1 MSKAT
6 VEEMLERL
14 RQSGAPEPP
23 PGLLQRI
30 LDSRAAGVRVVLPED
45 RSTVS
50 RRAALLVIA
59 GAAAVVLLIST
70 GGGNRRPVDPDSG
83 YQDIAA
89 GLSLWPL
96 DAMAQEAGPPRPP
109 RYAPARLEVG
119 RAHAGTWTYRTCTVF
134 DEGQPMCLG
143 RLTIMV
149 REAMWRR
156 RSVWLVSRHQAM
168 VRKGSRE
175 TILTPLD
182 TAFFERATLRPI
194 YTAMGGKRFRLVRWF
209 IGDTVREELDITGA
223 SPRSWRV
230 AAQIPGAPDA
240 PLVLRWTYWEDL
252 APLLQVLPLERGWR
266 GSVYSV
272 RLVGPDPGKAPFM
285 PLDLRVV
292 GSGRIEVPAG
302 RFDCWKVEVREGQ
315 ETENV
320 LTLWVSKD
328 RGWLVRADKRGT
340 DGRSETALLAA
351 TPPTP

>member
-1 MSKAT
+1 
-6 VEEMLERL
+6 
-14 RQSGAPEPP
+14 
-23 PGLLQRI
+23 
-30 LDSRAAGVRVVLPED
+30 
-45 RSTVS
+45 
-50 RRAALLVIA
+50 
-59 GAAAVVLLIST
+59 
-70 GGGNRRPVDPDSG
+70 
-83 YQDIAA
+83 
-89 GLSLWPL
+89 
-96 DAMAQEAGPPRPP
+96 MAQEAGPPRPP

-119 RAHAGTWTYRTCTVF
+119 RARAGAWTYRTCTVF

-156 RSVWLVSRHQAM
+156 RSVWLVSRRQAM
-168 VRKGSRE
+168 VRNGSRK

-209 IGDTVREELDITGA
+209 TGDTVREALDITGA

-230 AAQIPGAPDA
+230 AAQIPGALDA

-252 APLLQVLPLERGWR
+252 APLMQVLPLERGWR

-272 RLVGPDPGKAPFM
+272 RLVGPDPSKAQFV

-292 GSGRIEVPAG
+292 GGGVIEVPAG
-302 RFDCWKVEVREGQ
+302 RFDCWKVEVREGK
-315 ETENV
+315 ETENP

-328 RGWLVRADKRGT
+328 RGWLVRADQRGT
-340 DGRSETALLAA
+340 DGRSETPLLSA
-351 TPPTP
+351 TPPAP